1 MEKGIS
7 KKATAS
13 ASGLAIIAA
22 QDDFKLQLILAVVL
36 IVYLAAQTFLDYRGR
51 SKDVPGG

>member
-36 IVYLAAQTFLDYRGR
+36 IVYLAAQTFLDYRGK
-51 SKDVPGG
+51 SKDVPRL